1 MTSKKN
7 LGGIL
12 EVHIPPWTME
22 GQLNEPALCENVKSI
37 AAAGIHTVVFAE
49 NTAEYFSMR
58 MDELDCI
65 HALAME
71 ANAGRCSMMMAIG
84 RSLSDAI
91 ATAQRAVTYE
101 VDYLMPHMTVDPFAS
116 PHGQIAYFLEI
127 EERVETPFVAYLR
140 STEIGLN
147 EILKLASHQNIAG
160 VKYATTDLMLLREC
174 IEESERT
181 NTVWLCGFAEVWAL
195 SFFAVGARGLTS
207 GLVNFNPQSS
217 LEIYAA
223 LEKGNYAKAR
233 DLVRRI
239 VRFEKMRTKFGN
251 GANVTVVKE
260 AMRELGKYAG
270 NMRLPGHVALSDV
283 DRKELA
289 GIVKSWRLS

>member
-7 LGGIL
+7 LGGIS
-12 EVHIPPWTME
+12 EAHIPPLTME

-37 AAAGIHTVVFAE
+37 AAAGNYTVVLAG
-49 NTAEYFSMR
+49 NTAEYFSMW
-58 MDELDCI
+58 MDELDRI
-65 HALAME
+65 HALAIE
-71 ANAGRCSMMMAIG
+71 ANAGRCSMMTAIG
-84 RSLSDAI
+84 RSVNDAI
-91 ATAQRAVTYE
+91 ATAQRAATYG
-101 VDYLMPHMTVDPFAS
+101 VDYLMAHMPVDPFAA
-116 PHGQIAYFLEI
+116 PYGQIAYFLEI
-127 EERVETPFVAYLR
+127 EERVETPLVAYFR
-140 STEIGLN
+140 STEMGLN

-181 NTVWLCGFAEVWAL
+181 NTVWLCGYAQGWAL
-195 SFFAVGARGLTS
+195 SFYALGARGLTS

-239 VRFEKMRTKFGN
+239 VRFEKMRTKIGN
-251 GANVTVVKE
+251 SANVTMVKE
-260 AMRELGKYAG
+260 AMRELGKDAG